1 MSNNEKNL
9 TPNER
14 ELLKKLNVKANLI
27 LEFETLMQGL
37 KLPYDKNYI
46 YSLDEQVLRDFIIS
60 WTPENQ
66 EEMKKKFYVETK
78 KQK

>member
-14 ELLKKLNVKANLI
+14 ELLKSLNTKANLVM
-27 LEFETLMQGL
+27 EFETLMQKL
-37 KLPYDKNYI
+37 KLPYDKTYI

-66 EEMKKKFYVETK
+66 EEMKKKFYLETK

>member
-1 MSNNEKNL
+1 
-9 TPNER
+9 
-14 ELLKKLNVKANLI
+14 
-27 LEFETLMQGL
+27 MQGL

-78 KQK
+78 KQN

>member
-1 MSNNEKNL
+1 MSINEKNL

-14 ELLKKLNVKANLI
+14 ELLKSLNVKANLI
-27 LEFETLMQGL
+27 LEFEELMQRL
-37 KLPYDKNYI
+37 KLPYDKTYI

-66 EEMKKKFYVETK
+66 EEMREKFLNETK
-78 KQK
+78 NQN

>member
-9 TPNER
+9 TPNEC

-78 KQK
+78 KQN

>member
-27 LEFETLMQGL
+27 LEFEELMQKL
-37 KLPYDKNYI
+37 KLPYDKTYI
-46 YSLDEQVLRDFIIS
+46 YSLDEEVLRDFIIS

-66 EEMKKKFYVETK
+66 EEMKNKFFIETK
-78 KQK
+78 N

>member
-14 ELLKKLNVKANLI
+14 ELLKSLNIKANLV
-27 LEFETLMQGL
+27 LEFEDLMQKL
-37 KLPYDKNYI
+37 KLPYDKKYV
-46 YSLDEQVLRDFIIS
+46 YSLDEEVLRDFINS

-66 EEMKKKFYVETK
+66 EELKKKFNIETK
-78 KQK
+78 N